1 MMVVLFTEKELDEV
15 FEQIA
20 AIIGFSVEGFLI
32 GGLAMIKNDIK
43 ASTKDIDIVFQDEKA
58 AREFVEAALSVGFTL
73 DEELPPEY
81 EEMKT
86 MVVLK
91 DAENRRIDVFVKTVL
106 RGLTYSESMKARART
121 IEYGDKLTIHI
132 SSIEDIF
139 LYKSIT
145 SRPRDLDD
153 METLAGT
160 GGMNWNHIENEARDQ
175 PTPWKWIG
183 RLYCRLGEL
192 EKNTSIVTPIADRL
206 EKEAEIAQGIELIL
220 GLLGEGPLPRGEIIE
235 KIGEEDSDFTAEV
248 ISKMIEMKLIKEE
261 KGELI
266 RL

>member
-1 MMVVLFTEKELDEV
+1 MVVLFTEKELDEV
-15 FEQIA
+15 FDQIA
-20 AIIGFSVEGFLI
+20 ATIDLSIEGFLI

-43 ASTKDIDIVFQDEKA
+43 SSTKDIDIVFSDEES
-58 AREFVEAALSVGFTL
+58 AREFVEAAQKVGFIL

-91 DAENRRIDVFVKTVL
+91 DAEDRRIDVFVKTVL
-106 RGLTYSESMKARART
+106 RGLTYSESMKARAKT
-121 IEYGDKLTIHI
+121 IKYGDKLTIHI

-153 METLAGT
+153 METLART
-160 GGMNWNHIENEARDQ
+160 GGLNWSHIENEARDQ

-183 RLYCRLGEL
+183 RLYCRLGEM
-192 EKNTSIVTPIADRL
+192 EKNTSIVTPIANRL
-206 EKEAEIAQGIELIL
+206 EKEALVAQGIELIL
-220 GLLGEGPLPRGEIIE
+220 GLFGEGPLPRSEIIE
-235 KIGEEDSDFTAEV
+235 KIGEEDADFTAEV
-248 ISKMIEMKLIKEE
+248 IGKMIEMGLVKEE
-261 KGELI
+261 KGELN
-266 RL
+266 LCC